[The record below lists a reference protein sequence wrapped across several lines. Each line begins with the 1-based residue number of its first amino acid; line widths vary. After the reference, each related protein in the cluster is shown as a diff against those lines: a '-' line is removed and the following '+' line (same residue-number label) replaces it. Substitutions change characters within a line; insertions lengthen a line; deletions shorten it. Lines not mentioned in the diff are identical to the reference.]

1 MMEQW
6 YGAQLRFRSHGGGAE
21 SLLDNSV
28 RLIRAP
34 DDATARLRA
43 EAVGREAEHSYLNE
57 DGETVSWRF
66 EGVVALHSIDED
78 VLEHGVE
85 VFSRLD
91 WAD

>member
-1 MMEQW
+1 MDQW
-6 YGAQLRFRSHGGGAE
+6 YGAQLRFRSEGGGSDSLIE
-21 SLLDNSV
+21 SSI

-34 DDATARLRA
+34 DDATARVRA